1 MAYINCEQ
9 DHIDNDIRNIFIKK
23 KKKKNEEEEAMN
35 TNISIKRG
43 KKKTK
48 KKNTRMKLNTYL
60 HECTL
65 RWKNTLEIKEI
76 FSLRSKI
83 FHLKKVV
90 LKTKFSRT
98 SLT

>member
-1 MAYINCEQ
+1 
-9 DHIDNDIRNIFIKK
+9 
-23 KKKKNEEEEAMN
+23 
-35 TNISIKRG
+35 
-43 KKKTK
+43 
-48 KKNTRMKLNTYL
+48 MKLNTHL

>member
-23 KKKKNEEEEAMN
+23 NKKKMKKKKQW
-35 TNISIKRG
+35 TQTYQLRG
-43 KKKTK
+43 KKKNK

-65 RWKNTLEIKEI
+65 QWKNTLEIKEI